1 MIGARIP
8 ALAGLW
14 AELEDTTGT
23 VTVRHQKLGEFRFR
37 PDDPLEAQSF
47 FAWLAPILPDDRAQ
61 PRRIVTAGKRGMTDS
76 DFPSVSIMNMA
87 SHRAVSQ
94 KIGRPVESERWRGN
108 IWLDGLAPWEEF
120 DWIGRDLRIG
130 AAMLRIREP
139 IVRCMHTTAN
149 PVSGIRDTDTLG
161 ALEDGWGHQDFGVN
175 AEVVQSGTVS
185 VNDPIEVM

>member
-1 MIGARIP
+1 
-8 ALAGLW
+8 
-14 AELEDTTGT
+14 
-23 VTVRHQKLGEFRFR
+23 
-37 PDDPLEAQSF
+37 
-47 FAWLAPILPDDRAQ
+47 
-61 PRRIVTAGKRGMTDS
+61 
-76 DFPSVSIMNMA
+76 MNMA